1 MKKKEKKSMTS
12 KLRNHPDSTE
22 GSVPGLRSLE

>member
-1 MKKKEKKSMTS
+1 MKKKKSVTC
-12 KLRNHPDSTE
+12 KLRNAPDSTE